1 MCRCGP
7 YQQQQR
13 WTRVCTINFLSICF
27 VSGFRFLFLFCF
39 FFFVFFFFFTQKK
52 PFVQAVYLPKSQP
65 CALKIIALE
74 EDETFDDLKVEIA
87 LLKVCHHPKIVE
99 YIGSWQKGAEL
110 FIAMELCDGAS
121 IDRLQEAL
129 QRGLTEPELMT
140 VTRDSLQGLEYLHKQ
155 HTLHRDIKSA
165 NLLVNTRGECKLVD
179 FGVSVISEPGQK
191 RMTFIG
197 SPYWMA
203 PEVIDNRTLPSPYG
217 PKCDVWS
224 LGVSLLEMADNCVP
238 LSELQP
244 MVALRQIPS
253 RDPPSLRDESQ
264 WSKEFIDFL
273 GKCLQKDPDDRLD
286 TTQLQKMTWLTYKP
300 VGPRPLVELVKA
312 YLITTT
318 GSAPDVP
325 DIPAAAPVPVTAAS
339 LAAPANTPVKMPTVR
354 SAAAQAPV
362 SPRGTPED
370 PKMLAQEVEQRTD
383 IDDTEKQIILSTL
396 RDAQKKNRPTS
407 LRRSIREQDK
417 FVAQVRNAEALK
429 EQLKQAKKAQ
439 QKQEAATKGLQNAQ
453 LKQHEAL
460 QRSQNV
466 ALEKARKVDAVA
478 IKNQLDKSTAEL
490 NQLRKNE
497 ASAAKNLDK
506 VLGVEQADYKKRAL
520 GHRTQLVKVVKEN
533 QAKRTKTT
541 FANQKK
547 EQLKDKAT
555 KKQVTALHKEQ
566 DKEWQ
571 MLEDANATRL
581 SNLLQ
586 AQQVE
591 TDLCLNDFHAR
602 RMKDHQ
608 AGWQHLVHL
617 REVQL
622 VQRRGLQQLEALLRD
637 QSIELDYHKQLQA
650 MELEHLKSLH
660 ALRVEQTISGNQT
673 ELGNHKESA
682 ELEFKRLLRVH
693 RNDAKNA
700 LKEWSKN
707 SKSTMKKVN
716 STEKNQ
722 VKQRTAV
729 EEEKMRAQQR
739 MEEEKYTAGV
749 RAQMEKDE
757 KALTEY
763 QKDSEARLKE
773 FQLREMGK
781 LRKEAEKKTEDIIEQ
796 HTNARAVLRKRV
808 TVDALVLVF
817 THAKM
822 ELELMKQTQS
832 ENLIRQTNIRN
843 ERNTSRMQ
851 CGLPAAASDDAWQ
864 QQLID
869 KHIRMQEELLIEQ
882 KGQFHEVYQNSDD
895 LAETI
900 WSWRNSDDLQNK
912 LDEVVPQAP
921 GPHESS
927 VDVAKEHADLVLRQ
941 DAYRDAQESRIS
953 KLDDSIKQQQM
964 GTLDELMGS
973 GKREA
978 EELIA
983 KIDAEEDERLQG
995 FANAAANVK

>member
-1 MCRCGP
+1 M
-7 YQQQQR
+7 
-13 WTRVCTINFLSICF
+13 
-27 VSGFRFLFLFCF
+27 
-39 FFFVFFFFFTQKK
+39 
-52 PFVQAVYLPKSQP
+52 
-65 CALKIIALE
+65 E

-129 QRGLTEPELMT
+129 QRGLTEPEMMT
-140 VTRDSLQGLEYLHKQ
+140 VARDSLQGLEYLHKQ

-224 LGVSLLEMADNCVP
+224 LGISLLEMADNMVP
-238 LSELQP
+238 LCELQP

-253 RDPPSLRDESQ
+253 RDPPTLRDPSQ
-264 WSKEFIDFL
+264 WSKEFVEFL
-273 GKCLQKDPDDRLD
+273 TKCLQKDPDDRLD
-286 TTQLQKMTWLTYKP
+286 TTQLQKTTWLTYKP
-300 VGPRPLVELVKA
+300 VGPKPLMELVKA

-318 GSAPDVP
+318 GSAPEVPDVP
-325 DIPAAAPVPVTAAS
+325 TAAFVPVTAAA
-339 LAAPANTPVKMPTVR
+339 LAAPTDSTPVKAPTYR
-354 SAAAQAPV
+354 GPPAQL
-362 SPRGTPED
+362 SPRGVPED
-370 PKMLAQEVEQRTD
+370 AKALAAEVEARTD
-383 IDDTEKQIILSTL
+383 IDDAEKQIILSTL

-407 LRRSIREQDK
+407 LRRSIRDQDK
-417 FVAQVRNAEALK
+417 FVAQVRNAEAVK
-429 EQLKQAKKAQ
+429 DQLKLAKKAQ

-453 LKQHEAL
+453 QKQHEAL
-460 QRSQNV
+460 IKSQNA
-466 ALEKARKVDAVA
+466 ALEKGRKFDAVA
-478 IKNQLDKSTAEL
+478 IKNQQEKSTAEL

-497 ASAAKNLDK
+497 AVAAKNLDK
-506 VLGVEQADYKKRAL
+506 SLAAEQAEYKKRVL
-520 GHRTQLVKVVKEN
+520 GQRTHLVKVLKDN
-533 QAKRTKTT
+533 QTKRTKTS

-547 EQLKDKAT
+547 EQLKNKAT

-571 MLEDANATRL
+571 VLEEGNSTRL

-591 TDLCLNDFHAR
+591 TDLCLSDFQAR
-602 RMKDHQ
+602 RVKDNQ

-622 VQRRGLQQLEALLRD
+622 VQRRGLQQLEALLRE
-637 QSIELDYHKQLQA
+637 QAIVQEYQKQLQA
-650 MELEHLKSLH
+650 MELEHMKALH

-673 ELGNHKESA
+673 ELSNHKESA

-693 RNDAKNA
+693 KNEAKNA
-700 LKEWSKN
+700 LKEWAKN

-716 STEKNQ
+716 SAEKNQ

-729 EEEKMRAQQR
+729 EEEKMRTQQR
-739 MEEEKYTAGV
+739 LDEEKYVATV

-757 KALTEY
+757 KALIEY

-781 LRKEAEKKTEDIIEQ
+781 CRKEADKKWEELLQ
-796 HTNARAVLRKRV
+796 EHTTARALLRKRA
-808 TVDALVLVF
+808 TVEALALMF
-817 THAKM
+817 SHAKM
-822 ELELMKQTQS
+822 ELELMKQMQS

-843 ERNTSRMQ
+843 EKNTARLQ
-851 CGLPAAASDDAWQ
+851 CGLPPAASDDAWQ
-864 QQLID
+864 QQMID
-869 KHIRMQEELLIEQ
+869 RHVRMQEELLAEQ
-882 KGQFHEVYQNSDD
+882 KSQFLEVYQNKDD

-900 WSWRNSDDLQNK
+900 WSWRNWDDLQGK
-912 LDEVVPQAP
+912 LDEVVPATP
-921 GPHESS
+921 GPHESAQ
-927 VDVAKEHADLVLRQ
+927 DVAKEHAELVGRQ
-941 DAYRDAQESRIS
+941 DAYRDAQEARI
-953 KLDDSIKQQQM
+953 
-964 GTLDELMGS
+964 GRLDEAVKQSEANTLEDLFSAGR
-973 GKREA
+973 REA

-983 KIDAEEDERLQG
+983 KIDAEEDERLAS
-995 FANAAANVK
+995 FAQAAENVK